1 MEKYL
6 KYKKKYIKLRAGAVG
21 ADGAGAV
28 GADGAGAVGAD
39 GAGAAG
45 TDDTA
50 AAALE
55 AATTA
60 VVAAATAV
68 IKAVEAVR
76 TEAAA
81 AGTGTEGAAAG
92 TGTEGVA
99 AGTDTEAVLDEIS
112 DIKKLKNM
120 TPKKIN
126 ALIIKAKNE
135 NLRRQLY
142 FLFQARTNEI
152 ILQQIGPGGVAS
164 LTDENINYI
173 IIMSHEPLYTQLK
186 QRKEEI
192 EQEKLQKE
200 IKELGGL
207 PNIKNFIFLE
217 SLYKRAIGQLKL
229 DIENQSKICKNEE
242 VQKEIDE
249 KYGGLENIQD
259 LDVLASL
266 HDRAIGQ
273 LKIDIRNQWKKCKNE
288 EVQKEIDEKYG
299 GIVQLKEQS
308 RKIIIDLMEKANGDL
323 KRQLENL
330 LNEEVIKEIN
340 DKYSSLQSIHDIPI
354 LERLFKN
361 AYGSLKKEIFDQI
374 FNTRRLIALGHAS
387 HISAF

>member
-6 KYKKKYIKLRAGAVG
+6 KYKKKYIKLR
-21 ADGAGAV
+21 
-28 GADGAGAVGAD
+28 AGAVGAD

-81 AGTGTEGAAAG
+81 GTGTEGAAAG
-92 TGTEGVA
+92 TGTE
-99 AGTDTEAVLDEIS
+99 AVLDEIS
-112 DIKKLKNM
+112 DIEKLKTM

-126 ALIIKAKNE
+126 ALKEKAKNE

-142 FLFQARTNEI
+142 FLFRARTNEI
-152 ILQQIGPGGVAS
+152 ILHQIGPGGVAS
-164 LTDENINYI
+164 LTDENINYFVR
-173 IIMSHEPLYTQLK
+173 MSHEPLYTQLK
-186 QRKEEI
+186 QREEEI

-200 IKELGGL
+200 IIELGGL

-229 DIENQSKICKNEE
+229 DIENQWKICKNEE
-242 VQKEIDE
+242 IEKEINE

-273 LKIDIRNQWKKCKNE
+273 LKIDIINQWKKCKNE

-299 GIVQLKEQS
+299 GIVQLKVQS
-308 RKIIIDLMEKANGDL
+308 REIIITLIKKANGDL

-340 DKYSSLQSIHDIPI
+340 DKYSSLQSIHDIRI
-354 LERLFKN
+354 LQRLYKK
-361 AYGSLKKEIFDQI
+361 AYGSLQKDIFDQEAK
-374 FNTRRLIALGHAS
+374 TRGLLGHAS